1 MSKEFFMAKVT
12 EKIKSQWAESIIEGL
27 VDQNISKITESLEEE
42 LEYMNERIAFIRKM
56 LKKIKK
62 DVKVETISSEA
73 PVEQVVESKYE

>member
-1 MSKEFFMAKVT
+1 MAKVT

-42 LEYMNERIAFIRKM
+42 LEWMNERIAFIRRM

-62 DVKVETISSEA
+62 DAKVETVVETT
-73 PVEQVVESKYE
+73 PVEPVTESKYE